1 MKTLDN
7 LYHSCTINAT
17 RLALTGGLLLLS
29 GCTVGPKYVQPSVPP
44 PPAAFKELPP
54 NWAQAN
60 PQDQISKGKWW
71 EVYQDT
77 QLNSLE
83 DKIEVSNQNL
93 KAAYDEYMST
103 RDVVRQASSQLF
115 PTLAVQPTGSRT
127 QLSPNRPTAT
137 ALTKNQYSDIV
148 LQGDVSYE
156 VDLWGRVRRT
166 IEAAR
171 ENAQASAADL
181 ENVNLSLHA
190 ELATDYFSLR
200 GLDLQKQ
207 LLDSTVVD
215 FQKALELTQI
225 RFHGGVAS
233 DVDVSLAQTQLDM
246 ARSQDIDTGVQRA
259 QLEHAIAVLTG
270 QAASTFSIPPSP
282 LTALPPQIPAG
293 VPSELLERRPDIA
306 AAERRVASANAQ
318 IGIAI
323 AAYYPQI
330 ALSAGGGFES
340 GAIGTVLN
348 GSSALWS
355 VAGSAFET
363 VVDGGRRRAVTQQ
376 ARDNYAATVDGYR
389 ESVLE
394 AFQQV
399 EDNLAALRIL
409 EQESVTQQA
418 AVISAKRSVTLST
431 TRYKGGAT
439 TYLEVLTA
447 QSTALADERAA
458 ADLMTRRML
467 ANVQLV
473 KALGGG
479 WDKTQLPKM

>member
-1 MKTLDN
+1 M
-7 LYHSCTINAT
+7 TISANRTPIIKAAM
-17 RLALTGGLLLLS
+17 LAAASGLLLLN
-29 GCTVGPKYVQPSVPP
+29 GCQVGPKYIQPSVPP

-54 NWAQAN
+54 NWAQAK
-60 PQDQISKGKWW
+60 PQDQLPKGKWW
-71 EVYQDT
+71 EIYQDQ

-83 DKIEVSNQNL
+83 DRIAVSNQNL
-93 KAAYDEYMST
+93 KVAYEQYMST
-103 RDVVRQASSQLF
+103 RDVVRQARSEIF
-115 PTLAVQPTGSRT
+115 PTVAVQSSGLRT
-127 QLSPNRPTAT
+127 KQSPNRSTGT

-148 LQGDVSYE
+148 LQGDLSYE
-156 VDLWGRVRRT
+156 IDLWGQVRRT
-166 IEAAR
+166 IESAR
-171 ENAQASAADL
+171 ENAQASAGDL
-181 ENVNLSLHA
+181 ESVNLSLHA

-215 FQKALELTQI
+215 FQRALELTQI

-233 DVDVSLAQTQLDM
+233 DVDVSLAQTQLDA
-246 ARSQDIDTGVQRA
+246 ARAQDIDTGVQRA

-282 LTALPPQIPAG
+282 LMALPPQIPTG
-293 VPSELLERRPDIA
+293 LPSELLERRPDVA
-306 AAERRVASANAQ
+306 AAERRVASANTQ

-330 ALSAGGGFES
+330 SLSAAGGLES

-376 ARDNYAATVDGYR
+376 ARDNYAAVVASYR
-389 ESVLE
+389 QNVLE

-399 EDNLAALRIL
+399 EDNLASLRIL
-409 EQESVTQQA
+409 EQESAAQQT
-418 AVISAKRSVTLST
+418 AVVSARRSVTLST

-447 QSTALADERAA
+447 QSTALANERTA
-458 ADLMTRRML
+458 ADLMTRRMI
-467 ANVQLV
+467 ANVQLI
-473 KALGGG
+473 KALGGS

>member
-1 MKTLDN
+1 MMTVAN
-7 LYHSCTINAT
+7 PRYTSTIKAAILIT
-17 RLALTGGLLLLS
+17 VSGLILLS
-29 GCTVGPKYVQPSVPP
+29 GCTVGPKYVRPTVPP
-44 PPAAFKELPP
+44 PPVAFKELPH
-54 NWAQAN
+54 NWAQAT
-60 PQDQISKGKWW
+60 PQDQIPKGKWW
-71 EVYQDT
+71 EIYQDP

-83 DKIEVSNQNL
+83 EKIAVSNQNL
-93 KAAYDEYMST
+93 KAAYEEYMST
-103 RDVVRQASSQLF
+103 RDVVREARSQLF
-115 PTLAVQPTGSRT
+115 PTVGVQSSALRT
-127 QLSPNRPTAT
+127 RLSNNRPTAT
-137 ALTKNQYSDIV
+137 ALTKNQYNDIA
-148 LQGDVSYE
+148 LQGDISYE
-156 VDLWGRVRRT
+156 IDLWGQVRRT
-166 IEAAR
+166 IESAR
-171 ENAQASAADL
+171 ENAQASAGDL

-215 FQKALELTQI
+215 FQRALELTQI
-225 RFHGGVAS
+225 RFRGGVAS
-233 DVDVSLAQTQLDM
+233 DVDVSLAQTQLDT

-270 QAASTFSIPPSP
+270 QTASTFSIPPSP
-282 LTALPPQIPAG
+282 LTALPPQIPTAL
-293 VPSELLERRPDIA
+293 PSQLLERRPDIA

-330 ALSAGGGFES
+330 SLSGVGGLES
-340 GAIGTVLN
+340 DAIGSVLN

-363 VVDGGRRRAVTQQ
+363 VIDGGRRRAVTQQ
-376 ARDNYAATVDGYR
+376 ARDQYAATTASYR
-389 ESVLE
+389 ENVLE

-431 TRYKGGAT
+431 ARYKEGAT
-439 TYLEVLTA
+439 TYLEVLTT
-447 QSTALADERAA
+447 QSTALASERTA
-458 ADLMTRRML
+458 ADLMTRRMV
-467 ANVQLV
+467 ANVQLI

-479 WDKTQLPKM
+479 WDKTQLPKL

>member
-1 MKTLDN
+1 MTTSAHRTSL
-7 LYHSCTINAT
+7 HAAI
-17 RLALTGGLLLLS
+17 LTAASSLVLLS
-29 GCTVGPKYVQPSVPP
+29 GCTVGPKYVQPTVPP
-44 PPAAFKELPP
+44 PPTAFKELPP
-54 NWAQAN
+54 NWTQAN
-60 PQDQISKGKWW
+60 PQDQLAKGKWW
-71 EVYQDT
+71 ELYQDP
-77 QLNSLE
+77 QLDALE

-93 KAAYDEYMST
+93 KAAYDQYMST
-103 RDVVRQASSQLF
+103 RDVVRQARSEIF
-115 PTLAVQPTGSRT
+115 PTLSVQPSGLRT
-127 QLSPNRPTAT
+127 SQSANRPTAT
-137 ALTKNQYSDIV
+137 ALTKNQYSDIA
-148 LQGDVSYE
+148 LEGDLSYE

-166 IEAAR
+166 IEQAR

-207 LLDSTVVD
+207 LLDSTVID
-215 FQKALELTQI
+215 FQRALQLTQI

-233 DVDVSLAQTQLDM
+233 DVDVSLAQTQLDT
-246 ARSQDIDTGVQRA
+246 ARAQSIDTGVQRA

-282 LTALPPQIPAG
+282 LTLLPPQIPTG
-293 VPSELLERRPDIA
+293 VPSELLQRRPDIA
-306 AAERRVASANAQ
+306 AAERRVAAANAQ

-323 AAYYPQI
+323 AAYYPQVS
-330 ALSAGGGFES
+330 LSAGGGFES

-376 ARDNYAATVDGYR
+376 ARDTYAATVANYR

-399 EDNLAALRIL
+399 EDNLSALRIL
-409 EQESVTQQA
+409 EQESAAQQT
-418 AVISAKRSVTLST
+418 AVADARRSVTLST

-447 QSTALADERAA
+447 QSTALANERTA
-458 ADLMTRRML
+458 ADLMTRRMV

>member
-1 MKTLDN
+1 MRTPANFLRAPAARAIKF
-7 LYHSCTINAT
+7 A
-17 RLALTGGLLLLS
+17 ATGGLLLLS
-29 GCTVGPKYVQPSVPP
+29 GCLVGPKYVQPTVPP
-44 PPAAFKELPP
+44 PPPAFKEMPP
-54 NWAQAN
+54 NWTQAS
-60 PQDQISKGKWW
+60 PSDQLPKGKWW
-71 EVYQDT
+71 ELYQDQ

-83 DKIEVSNQNL
+83 EKIAVSNQNL
-93 KAAYDEYMST
+93 KVAYQQYMST
-103 RDVVRQASSQLF
+103 RDLVRQARSQLF
-115 PTLAVQPTGSRT
+115 PTVAVQPSGLRT
-127 QLSPNRPTAT
+127 KLSDNRPTAN
-137 ALTKNQYSDIV
+137 ALTRNQYSDIAV
-148 LQGDVSYE
+148 QGALSYE
-156 VDLWGRVRRT
+156 IDLWGQVRRT

-171 ENAQASAADL
+171 ENAQASAGEL
-181 ENVNLSLHA
+181 ENVNLSLHS
-190 ELATDYFSLR
+190 ELAVNYFSLR

-207 LLDSTVVD
+207 LLDSTVID
-215 FQKALELTQI
+215 FERALELTNI
-225 RFHGGVAS
+225 RFRGGVSSA
-233 DVDVSLAQTQLDM
+233 VDVSLAQTQLDS
-246 ARSQDIDTGVQRA
+246 ARAQAIDTGVQRA

-282 LTALPPQIPAG
+282 LAALPPQIPLG
-293 VPSELLERRPDIA
+293 LPSELLERRPDIA
-306 AAERRVASANAQ
+306 AAERSVAAANAQ

-330 ALSAGGGFES
+330 SLSAAGGLES

-376 ARDNYAATVDGYR
+376 ARDNYEATVASYR
-389 ESVLE
+389 QNVLE

-399 EDNLAALRIL
+399 EDSLAALRIL

-418 AVISAKRSVTLST
+418 AVTSARRSVDLST
-431 TRYKGGAT
+431 TRYKGGTT

-447 QSTALADERAA
+447 QSTALANERIA
-458 ADLMTRRML
+458 ADLMTQRMI

-479 WDKTQLPKM
+479 WDRTQLPKL

>member
-1 MKTLDN
+1 M
-7 LYHSCTINAT
+7 TISANPAPIIKVAI
-17 RLALTGGLLLLS
+17 LVAASGLLLLN
-29 GCTVGPKYVQPSVPP
+29 GCLVGPKYVQPSVPTP
-44 PPAAFKELPP
+44 PVAFKELPP

-60 PQDQISKGKWW
+60 PRDQLPKGKWW
-71 EVYQDT
+71 EIYQDQ

-83 DKIEVSNQNL
+83 DRIAVSNQNL
-93 KAAYDEYMST
+93 KVAYEQYMST
-103 RDVVRQASSQLF
+103 RDVVRQARSEIF
-115 PTLAVQPTGSRT
+115 PTLAVQPSGLRT
-127 QLSPNRPTAT
+127 TQSTNRPTAT

-148 LQGDVSYE
+148 LQGDLSYE
-156 VDLWGRVRRT
+156 VDLWGQVRRT
-166 IEAAR
+166 IESAR

-215 FQKALELTQI
+215 FQRALELTQI

-233 DVDVSLAQTQLDM
+233 DVDVSLAQTQLDA
-246 ARSQDIDTGVQRA
+246 ARAQDIDTGVQRA

-282 LTALPPQIPAG
+282 LTALPPQIPTG
-293 VPSELLERRPDIA
+293 LPSELLERRPDIA

-323 AAYYPQI
+323 TTYYPQI
-330 ALSAGGGFES
+330 SLSATGGLES

-376 ARDNYAATVDGYR
+376 ARDNYAATVASYR
-389 ESVLE
+389 QNVLE

-399 EDNLAALRIL
+399 EDNLASLRIL
-409 EQESVTQQA
+409 EQESAAQQT
-418 AVISAKRSVTLST
+418 AVVSARRSVTLST

-447 QSTALADERAA
+447 QSTALANERTA
-458 ADLMTRRML
+458 ADLMTRSMI
-467 ANVQLV
+467 ANVQLI